1 MDFKAPKHN
10 RPIVTLIKNYQNKK
24 SGKVVE
30 SRREIQ
36 RRFNCLD
43 WVHQKK
49 ILLAFINASASD
61 RDWASRKM
69 YVFWDKS
76 FIPIVKQL
84 WEQYHEVP
92 LSWLIIRY
100 FPKSY
105 LKQNAET
112 LGIRR
117 NYYYLCQRLV
127 DEEDFVIDKERLY
140 ESDFIQLYTFSK
152 KQVADEDI
160 SDAFFSLIRKIC
172 ITDYNSNYMY
182 EWDIELEDIN
192 DMSILTN
199 RKVSTALYVIEY
211 ELNKS
216 SLANDLRLWS
226 RKVMDDAK
234 NSNEFRMI
242 KQMAIQG
249 YNFRPNI
256 INLIKK
262 YCLKHLDQN
271 ETIPEES
278 VHEIIPSRIMSPEWN
293 RSTQKSTLNEMCS
306 RNPAIRKLINKFG
319 MEIDEYG
326 SHELPF

>member
-10 RPIVTLIKNYQNKK
+10 TPIATLIRNYQNKK

-36 RRFNCLD
+36 RRFKCLD

-49 ILLAFINASASD
+49 ILLAFINASVTD

-76 FIPIVKQL
+76 FIPIVKTL
-84 WEQYHEVP
+84 WELYHEEP

-100 FPKSY
+100 FPKNY
-105 LKQNAET
+105 LKLNMDA
-112 LGIRR
+112 LVKRR
-117 NYYYLCQRLV
+117 NYYYLCQRFI
-127 DEEDFVIDKERLY
+127 DDEDFVIDKERLY
-140 ESDFIQLYTFSK
+140 ESDLINLYTISK
-152 KQVADEDI
+152 KQVADEVI
-160 SDAFFSLIRKIC
+160 SEAFFSLIRKIC
-172 ITDYNSNYMY
+172 IKDYNSTYMY

-192 DMSILTN
+192 NMSILTN
-199 RKVSTALYVIEY
+199 RKVICTLYVIEY
-211 ELNKS
+211 DLNKS
-216 SLANDLRLWS
+216 SLANYLRMWS

-242 KQMAIQG
+242 KQMALQG
-249 YNFRPNI
+249 YNYRPNI

-271 ETIPEES
+271 ETILEEP
-278 VHEIIPSRIMSPEWN
+278 VCELIPSRIMAPERN
-293 RSTQKSTLNEMCS
+293 RSTPRITLNEMCS
-306 RNPAIRKLINKFG
+306 RNPVIGKLINELG
-319 MEIDEYG
+319 MEIYEY
-326 SHELPF
+326 